1 MALDVEKV
9 TRQNHS
15 VLEMVSY
22 KYHYHKANSRT
33 QCQSSEHAQDEAAN
47 VQIDNS
53 WQSFPGGLGI
63 CK

>member
-1 MALDVEKV
+1 M
-9 TRQNHS
+9 
-15 VLEMVSY
+15 MSY
-22 KYHYHKANSRT
+22 KPIDYQHHATGSRN

-53 WQSFPGGLGI
+53 WQKFPGGLGI